1 MKINVNKAYLLF
13 ALIISLISFRLKAQA
28 AKQPNFII
36 IFVDDLGYGDLSCY
50 GHPTIRTPNLD
61 RMAAEG
67 MRFTQFYVGANV
79 CTPSRAALLTG
90 RLPVRSGIYGNKNSV
105 FYANAGSGLPHS
117 EITIAQA
124 LKKKNYQTALVGKW
138 HLGSLPEYLPPKYG
152 FDYYFG
158 IPYSGDMGKIGPFP
172 KIVNKSFVPLPLYR
186 NDKVI

>member
-1 MKINVNKAYLLF
+1 MCRSIFIPCLLALTGPAFAGAAEDSARDSSAHRPPHPPPNLIILF
-13 ALIISLISFRLKAQA
+13 A
-28 AKQPNFII
+28 
-36 IFVDDLGYGDLSCY
+36 DDLGYGDLSCY

-61 RMAAEG
+61 KMAAEG

-105 FYANAGSGLPHS
+105 FYPNSASGLPHS

-138 HLGSLPEYLPPKYG
+138 HLGSLPEYLPPK
-152 FDYYFG
+152 
-158 IPYSGDMGKIGPFP
+158 
-172 KIVNKSFVPLPLYR
+172 
-186 NDKVI
+186 